1 MESRANVADTR
12 RKLGQWGEEQAARY
26 LEAQGC
32 QVVAANWRCTA
43 GEVDLVVRDGDRL
56 AFVEVRTRRGRAFGT
71 PEESIT
77 PTKLA
82 RMAAVA
88 ESYVYEEGWAGDWRL
103 DVVAI
108 RVRSGQAPG
117 IEWYKSVSQ

>member
-1 MESRANVADTR
+1 MNATR
-12 RKLGQWGEEQAARY
+12 QRLGQWGETLAIRH

-43 GEVDLVVRDGDRL
+43 GEADAIVLDGDCL
-56 AFVEVRTRRGRAFGT
+56 AFVEVRTRRGAVYGR

-77 PTKLA
+77 PQKLA

-88 ESYVYEEGWAGDWRL
+88 ESYVYEHTWPGDWRL
-103 DVVAI
+103 DVIAVHVPAG
-108 RVRSGQAPG
+108 REPT
-117 IEWYKSVSQ
+117 IEWYKNVSM